1 MPSLPTENKQ
11 VGSSFLGRDTR
22 HLVARGG
29 ASSKSITSLEKWLD
43 FFSHVDIPVLQSTID
58 SLNRLKERES
68 KVTAREIAGV
78 ILRDPMMTL
87 KVLIYM
93 QERRVHSHSVEITT
107 VEHVVMMIGVTPFF
121 EQFQKMQAAEEIL
134 EKNPDAM
141 DGFMATID
149 QSQRAAL
156 YASEWV
162 TLRHDIESDEIIIA
176 TLLHDIVETLLWC
189 LAPEYVI
196 RIERKTR
203 QDHSLDSA
211 AVQKSVL
218 GISLIELQLQLRE
231 KWHLPVLL
239 QTLMDDIHNDSP
251 RVRNVALAVKLAM
264 HSSNGWSHSS
274 LRGDYAAIGKLVGA
288 NRHEVMVRARRAS
301 LKAIRGLTDYGMTR
315 PASWLP
321 PIPED
326 EDTEHD
332 PSAVMARVTGLL
344 SPAASKNMDFVEVL
358 SIIFHGIHSGI
369 GLNRV
374 LFMEINAECSQAT
387 AKFVM
392 GTEEAS
398 LLRRIEID
406 LVNPHVFSRLMGKME
421 SIWYSA
427 ETKNEL
433 QSLLLEEM
441 IKTIWKGVGNC
452 EFFAMPILVDGE
464 PIGLVYADGGLNHR
478 ALNLEAYND
487 FQRLCL
493 VMTKSLER
501 E

>member
-22 HLVARGG
+22 HLVAKGIP
-29 ASSKSITSLEKWLD
+29 SSKSITSLEKWLD
-43 FFSHVDIPVLQSTID
+43 FFSHVDIPVLRSTID
-58 SLNRLKERES
+58 SLNQLKEKES

-78 ILRDPMMTL
+78 VLRDPMMTL

-93 QERRVHSHSVEITT
+93 QECRVHSHSVEITT

-121 EQFQKMQAAEEIL
+121 EQFQEMQAAEEIL

-162 TLRHDIESDEIIIA
+162 ILRHDIESDEIIIA
-176 TLLHDIVETLLWC
+176 TLLHDIVEMLLWC
-189 LAPEYVI
+189 LAPEYAI
-196 RIERKTR
+196 RIERKVR

-218 GISLIELQLQLRE
+218 GISLIQLQLQLRE

-239 QTLMDDIHNDSP
+239 QTLMDGIHNNSP

-264 HSSNGWSHSS
+264 HSSDGWSHSS

-326 EDTEHD
+326 EDAEHD

-344 SPAASKNMDFVEVL
+344 SPAASKDMDFL
-358 SIIFHGIHSGI
+358 KFCPSFFMASIPGSG
-369 GLNRV
+369 
-374 LFMEINAECSQAT
+374 
-387 AKFVM
+387 
-392 GTEEAS
+392 
-398 LLRRIEID
+398 
-406 LVNPHVFSRLMGKME
+406 
-421 SIWYSA
+421 
-427 ETKNEL
+427 
-433 QSLLLEEM
+433 
-441 IKTIWKGVGNC
+441 
-452 EFFAMPILVDGE
+452 
-464 PIGLVYADGGLNHR
+464 
-478 ALNLEAYND
+478 
-487 FQRLCL
+487 
-493 VMTKSLER
+493 
-501 E
+501 

>member
-1 MPSLPTENKQ
+1 M
-11 VGSSFLGRDTR
+11 
-22 HLVARGG
+22 
-29 ASSKSITSLEKWLD
+29 
-43 FFSHVDIPVLQSTID
+43 
-58 SLNRLKERES
+58 
-68 KVTAREIAGV
+68 
-78 ILRDPMMTL
+78 
-87 KVLIYM
+87 
-93 QERRVHSHSVEITT
+93 
-107 VEHVVMMIGVTPFF
+107 
-121 EQFQKMQAAEEIL
+121 
-134 EKNPDAM
+134 
-141 DGFMATID
+141 
-149 QSQRAAL
+149 
-156 YASEWV
+156 
-162 TLRHDIESDEIIIA
+162 
-176 TLLHDIVETLLWC
+176 
-189 LAPEYVI
+189 
-196 RIERKTR
+196 
-203 QDHSLDSA
+203 
-211 AVQKSVL
+211 
-218 GISLIELQLQLRE
+218 
-231 KWHLPVLL
+231 
-239 QTLMDDIHNDSP
+239 
-251 RVRNVALAVKLAM
+251 
-264 HSSNGWSHSS
+264 
-274 LRGDYAAIGKLVGA
+274 
-288 NRHEVMVRARRAS
+288 
-301 LKAIRGLTDYGMTR
+301 TDYGMTR